1 MNKKIIVVLIALATV
16 FSYAKG
22 KGREDTRKVKEETMS
37 FGARAGFVINSFTP
51 GENFGSNEKVKI
63 GLGFGGGF
71 VLNYP
76 LTDIFFFCP
85 EVGLLYRTLYNTEEK
100 IVTPVD
106 EISRT
111 VYVSEVA
118 ISIPLMIQ
126 VKPLSVPLHVA
137 AGFQIDFPFSSDVTR
152 EEKNSSTTIPNLT
165 MTQKVEDDDA
175 IGPRKALDFGIALGL
190 GYKVMPNLGIDLRGV
205 IGLTSLIDSD
215 RFKDSSLKQYGIGVS
230 YFF

>member
-37 FGARAGFVINSFTP
+37 FGARAGFVINSFLS
-51 GENFGSNEKVKI
+51 GNEDFDKDIKI
-63 GLGFGGGF
+63 GLGGGVGG

-76 LTDIFFFCP
+76 ITDIFVFSP
-85 EVGLLYRTLYNTEEK
+85 EVGIYYRTLYNVKRESSKNSVSGDIT
-100 IVTPVD
+100 TQD
-106 EISRT
+106 ECI
-111 VYVSEVA
+111 SEVA

-126 VKPLSVPLHVA
+126 VAPFSVPFHLA
-137 AGFQIDFPFSSDVTR
+137 AGVQIDFPFSSEAIMIQDGIDETTHMEIEDVTYGG
-152 EEKNSSTTIPNLT
+152 T
-165 MTQKVEDDDA
+165 
-175 IGPRKALDFGIALGL
+175 RKALDFGIALGL
-190 GYKVMPNLGIDLRGV
+190 GYRVMPNLGIDLRGV

-215 RFKDSSLKQYGIGVS
+215 KFEDGKLKQYGIGVS